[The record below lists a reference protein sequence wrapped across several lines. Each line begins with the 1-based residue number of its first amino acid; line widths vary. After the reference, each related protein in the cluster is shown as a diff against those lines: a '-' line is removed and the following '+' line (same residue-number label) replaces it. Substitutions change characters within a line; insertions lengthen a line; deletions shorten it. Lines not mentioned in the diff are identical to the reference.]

1 MNVHNFLAFDLG
13 ADSGRAV
20 FGRIENNKLTLEEVG
35 RFPNKMITVHGHLHW
50 NIFHLFEEM
59 KRCLKFCA
67 SEIDESP
74 ESLALNTWGVDYA
87 LLGSDGSMLGLPY
100 VYRDKRIEG
109 AMDEFIKM
117 VPREQIYEW
126 TGIQF
131 LPLNTLYQL
140 FAAKRADPSL
150 SSIVC
155 DLLFMPDLFNYLLTE
170 QKKTE
175 FTIATT
181 SQLFNPVTNAWEDR
195 LFEAL
200 GLSKSIMQ
208 EVIPTGTI
216 LGNLSKDI
224 GREVGLKELPVI
236 AVASHDTGSAV
247 AAVPSEG
254 KNWVY
259 ISSGTWSLMGIE
271 SQIPII
277 SKKTLNLNFTNEGGV
292 QESFRIL
299 KNITGLWLLQACRRS
314 WARERNYTYPELIDA
329 AKSAAPFQFLLD
341 PDRKEF
347 LNPQDMPEAI
357 RQACMKTGEY
367 IPETPADFTRGI
379 LESLAF
385 KYRYVLQQIKQIS
398 SHPVD
403 KIHIIGGGAQNPLLC
418 QFTADATG
426 IPVIAGPIEA
436 TAIGNIMVQA
446 LTLGYVS
453 SMAEMRDVIRKSFQT
468 QSYEPQNTQNWD
480 AQYERFL
487 NLLKI

>member
-1 MNVHNFLAFDLG
+1 MNTRNFLAFDLG

-20 FGRIENNKLTLEEVG
+20 IGRLENNRLALEEIG
-35 RFPNKMITVHGHLHW
+35 RFPNKMIKIQGHLHW
-50 NIFHLFEEM
+50 NIFYLLEEI
-59 KRCLKFCA
+59 KHCLKFCA
-67 SEIDESP
+67 SEVDELPKSI
-74 ESLALNTWGVDYA
+74 ALDTWGVDCA
-87 LLGSDGSMLGLPY
+87 LLAKDGTFFGLPY

-109 AMDEFIKM
+109 AMEEFIRM
-117 VPREQIYEW
+117 IPREQIYEW

-140 FAAKRADPSL
+140 FAAKRANSSL
-150 SSIVC
+150 SSIVS
-155 DLLFMPDLFNYLLTE
+155 DLLFMPDIFNYLLTE

-181 SQLFNPVTNAWEDR
+181 SQLFNPLTNEWEER

-200 GLSKSIMQ
+200 GLPKSIMQ
-208 EVIPTGTI
+208 EVIPPGTI
-216 LGNLSKDI
+216 LGNLSKTV
-224 GREVGLKELPVI
+224 GREVGLQELPVI

-247 AAVPSEG
+247 AAVPSRGE
-254 KNWVY
+254 NWVY

-277 SKKTLNLNFTNEGGV
+277 SEKTLNLNFTNEGGV
-292 QESFRIL
+292 QGTFRIL

-314 WARERNYTYPELIDA
+314 WASERNYTYPELIDA
-329 AKSAAPFQFLLD
+329 AKSTAPFQFLLE

-357 RQACMKTGEY
+357 RQVCMKTGEHT
-367 IPETPADFTRGI
+367 PETPADFTRGI

-398 SHPVD
+398 PYPVD
-403 KIHIIGGGAQNPLLC
+403 KIHMIGGGTQNQLLC

-426 IPVIAGPIEA
+426 IPVIAGPTEA

-446 LTLGYVS
+446 LTLGYVES
-453 SMAEMRDVIRKSFQT
+453 LAEVRDVISHSFKT
-468 QSYEPQNTQNWD
+468 LRYEPQNTQNWD

>member
-1 MNVHNFLAFDLG
+1 MNAHNFLAFDLG

-20 FGRIENNKLTLEEVG
+20 IGRLENNRLALEEVG
-35 RFPNKMITVHGHLHW
+35 RFPNKMITIQGHLFW
-50 NIFHLFEEM
+50 NIFHLFEEI
-59 KRCLKFCA
+59 KHCLKFCA
-67 SEIDESP
+67 SEIDETP
-74 ESLALNTWGVDYA
+74 ESIAIDTWGVDYA
-87 LLGSDGSMLGLPY
+87 LLASDGNILGLPY

-109 AMDEFIKM
+109 AMDEFIRM
-117 VPREQIYEW
+117 IPREQIYEW

-140 FAAKRADPSL
+140 FAAKRANSSL
-150 SSIVC
+150 SSIVS

-181 SQLFNPVTNAWEDR
+181 SQLFNPLTNEWEDR

-200 GLSKSIMQ
+200 GLSTSIMQ
-208 EVIPTGTI
+208 EVIPTGTV
-216 LGNLSKDI
+216 LGNLSKNV

-247 AAVPSEG
+247 AAVPSKGE
-254 KNWVY
+254 NWVY

-271 SQIPII
+271 SQAPII
-277 SKKTLNLNFTNEGGV
+277 SGKTLNLNFTNEGGV
-292 QESFRIL
+292 QETFRIL

-314 WARERNYTYPELIDA
+314 WASERNYTYPELIDA
-329 AKSAAPFQFLLD
+329 AKSAAPFQFLLE

-357 RQACMKTGEY
+357 RQVNKKTGEH

-398 SHPVD
+398 PHPVD
-403 KIHIIGGGAQNPLLC
+403 NIHIIGGGAQNQLLC

-426 IPVIAGPIEA
+426 VPVLAGPSEA

-446 LTLGYVS
+446 LTLGYVES
-453 SMAEMRDVIRKSFQT
+453 LAEMRDVIRNSFQIPR
-468 QSYEPQNTQNWD
+468 YEPQNTQNWD
-480 AQYERFL
+480 VQYERFL